1 MTFAAAPF
9 TAACVQLN
17 SKRTLD
23 ENLPT
28 IRELILDAA
37 SRGADFITLPECSGA
52 MEPIA
57 ERSRANT
64 PIEDEH
70 AGITLLAGLARDKGV
85 WILVGS
91 FGIKLPAK
99 NNEPSKIANRSYL
112 FDPNGAVVTTY
123 DKIHMFDVDIGDG
136 QTYRES
142 ATYEPGACGVVADLP
157 WGRLGLS
164 ICYDVRFAYL
174 YRALAQAGADFLTV
188 PAAFTKVSGEAHWHV
203 LQRARA
209 IETGAFVISAAQ
221 CGTHAEGRQTFG
233 HSLIVDP
240 WGTVLA
246 DGGEE
251 VGVITAAIDRAAVVE
266 ARRKIPALT
275 HDRDVRIVMAP
286 IKQEGA
292 AAPRQKIA

>member
-1 MTFAAAPF
+1 MTF

-17 SKRTLD
+17 AKRDLAD
-23 ENLPT
+23 NLPV
-28 IRELILDAA
+28 IRDLIRAA
-37 SRGADFITLPECSGA
+37 AAKGAHFITTPECSGA

-57 ERSRANT
+57 ERTRANT
-64 PIEDEH
+64 PTEDKH
-70 AGITLLAGLARDKGV
+70 PGLPMVQDLARDTGT
-85 WILVGS
+85 WILIGS
-91 FGIKLPAK
+91 FAVKLP
-99 NNEPSKIANRSYL
+99 EGKIANRSYL
-112 FDPNGAVVTTY
+112 FDPAGRIVTTY

-142 ATYEPGACGVVADLP
+142 ATYEAGSCGAVADLP

-174 YRALAQAGADFLTV
+174 YRALAQAGADFITV

-209 IETGAFVISAAQ
+209 IETGCYVIAAAQ

-240 WGTVLA
+240 WGKVLA
-246 DGGEE
+246 DGGDE
-251 VGVITAAIDRAAVVE
+251 VGVIIAEIDPAQVKD
-266 ARRKIPALT
+266 ARRRIPALT
-275 HDRDVRIVMAP
+275 HDRPVKIVTP
-286 IKQEGA
+286 PTREA
-292 AAPRQKIA
+292 AAE

>member
-1 MTFAAAPF
+1 MTFK
-9 TAACVQLN
+9 AACVQLN

-28 IRELILDAA
+28 IRDLILDAA
-37 SRGADFITLPECSGA
+37 ARGADFITLPECSGA
-52 MEPIA
+52 MEPVA

-64 PIEDEH
+64 PSEDKHE
-70 AGITLLAGLARDKGV
+70 GLPLVAGLARDKGV

-91 FGIKLPAK
+91 FGIKL
-99 NNEPSKIANRSYL
+99 EGGKIANRSYL

-142 ATYEPGACGVVADLP
+142 ATYEPGSCGVVTDLP

-174 YRALAQAGADFLTV
+174 YRALAHAGADFLTV

-209 IETGAFVISAAQ
+209 IETGCFVISAAQ
-221 CGTHAEGRQTFG
+221 CGTHAEGRQTYG

-246 DGGEE
+246 DGGDE
-251 VGVITAAIDRAAVVE
+251 VGVITATIDPAAVVE
-266 ARRKIPALT
+266 ARRRIPALT
-275 HDRDVRIVMAP
+275 HDRDIRIVTQATRP
-286 IKQEGA
+286 GA
-292 AAPRQKIA
+292 AAALLRRA

>member
-1 MTFAAAPF
+1 MTFK
-9 TAACVQLN
+9 AACVQLN

-28 IRELILDAA
+28 IRDLILDAA
-37 SRGADFITLPECSGA
+37 ARGADFITLPECSGA
-52 MEPIA
+52 MEPVA

-64 PIEDEH
+64 PSEDKHE
-70 AGITLLAGLARDKGV
+70 GLPLVAGLARDKGV

-91 FGIKLPAK
+91 FGIKL
-99 NNEPSKIANRSYL
+99 EGGKIANRSYL

-142 ATYEPGACGVVADLP
+142 ATYEPGSCGVVTDLP

-174 YRALAQAGADFLTV
+174 YRALAHAGADFLTV

-209 IETGAFVISAAQ
+209 IETGCFVISAAQ
-221 CGTHAEGRQTFG
+221 CGTHAEGRQTYG

-246 DGGEE
+246 DGGDE
-251 VGVITAAIDRAAVVE
+251 VGVITATIDPAAVVE
-266 ARRKIPALT
+266 ARRRIPALT
-275 HDRDVRIVMAP
+275 HDRDIRIVTQATKP
-286 IKQEGA
+286 GA
-292 AAPRQKIA
+292 AAALLRRA

>member
-1 MTFAAAPF
+1 MTF

-17 SKRTLD
+17 SQRDL
-23 ENLPT
+23 EANLLI
-28 IRELILDAA
+28 IRDLVRAA
-37 SRGADFITLPECSGA
+37 AARGADFITLPECAGA
-52 MEPIA
+52 MEPNP
-57 ERSRANT
+57 ERARAHT
-64 PIEDEH
+64 PTEDMHPGLPMIE
-70 AGITLLAGLARDKGV
+70 GLARDTGA

-91 FGIKLPAK
+91 FGVKLPT
-99 NNEPSKIANRSYL
+99 SRIANRSYL
-112 FDPNGAVVTTY
+112 FDPAGRVVATY

-142 ATYEPGACGVVADLP
+142 ATYEAGSCGVVADLP

-174 YRALAQAGADFLTV
+174 YRALAQAGAAFITV

-209 IETGAFVISAAQ
+209 IETGCYVIAAAQ
-221 CGTHAEGRQTFG
+221 CGTHAEGRRTFG

-240 WGTVLA
+240 WGKVLA

-251 VGVITAAIDRAAVVE
+251 VGVITAEIDPAEVAE
-266 ARRKIPALT
+266 ARQRIPALT
-275 HDRDVRIVMAP
+275 HDRDIRIVT
-286 IKQEGA
+286 A
-292 AAPRQKIA
+292 AERGQAAE

>member
-1 MTFAAAPF
+1 MKF

-17 SKRTLD
+17 SRRDLAD
-23 ENLPT
+23 NLPT
-28 IRELILDAA
+28 IRDLILQAA
-37 SRGADFITLPECSGA
+37 DKGADFITLPECSGA

-64 PIEDEH
+64 PTEDRH
-70 AGITLLAGLARDKGV
+70 AGLPLVAGLARDKGV

-91 FGIKLPAK
+91 FGIKLPPK
-99 NNEPSKIANRSYL
+99 NQDGGKIANRSYL
-112 FDPNGAVVTTY
+112 FDPTGSVVATY
-123 DKIHMFDVDIGDG
+123 DKIHMFDVELGDG

-174 YRALAQAGADFLTV
+174 YRALAHAGADFLTV
-188 PAAFTKVSGEAHWHV
+188 PAAFTKVSGEVHWHV

-209 IETGAFVISAAQ
+209 IETGCYVISAAQ
-221 CGTHAEGRQTFG
+221 CGTHAEGRQTYG

-251 VGVITAAIDRAAVVE
+251 VGVVTAEIDPAQVVE

-275 HDRDVRIVMAP
+275 HDREVRIVTPAGD
-286 IKQEGA
+286 KA
-292 AAPRQKIA
+292 RRLSA

>member
-1 MTFAAAPF
+1 MTFTAAKF
-9 TAACVQLN
+9 TTACVQLN
-17 SKRTLD
+17 SKRTLA

-28 IRELILDAA
+28 IRELILEAA
-37 SRGADFITLPECSGA
+37 ARGAHFITLPECSGA
-52 MEPIA
+52 MEPVA
-57 ERSRANT
+57 ERTRANT
-64 PIEDEH
+64 PTEDKHE
-70 AGITLLAGLARDKGV
+70 GIPMVAGLARDKGV

-91 FGIKLPAK
+91 FAIKLPPK
-99 NNEPSKIANRSYL
+99 NNEPGKIANRSYL
-112 FDPNGAVVTTY
+112 FDPKGAVVATY

-174 YRALAQAGADFLTV
+174 YRALAHAGAQFITV

-209 IETGAFVISAAQ
+209 IETGCYVIAPAQ

-246 DGGEE
+246 DGGED
-251 VGVITAAIDRAAVVE
+251 VGVITAEIDPAAVAE
-266 ARRKIPALT
+266 ARRKIPALS
-275 HDRDVRIVMAP
+275 HDRDIRIVTP
-286 IKQEGA
+286 SIKREGEEA
-292 AAPRQKIA
+292 LRQSA

>member
-1 MTFAAAPF
+1 MTFPPRTF

-28 IRELILDAA
+28 IRDLIVEAA

-64 PIEDEH
+64 PSEDKHE
-70 AGITLLAGLARDKGV
+70 GLPLVSGLARDKGV

-91 FGIKLPAK
+91 FGIMLPGG
-99 NNEPSKIANRSYL
+99 KIANRSYL
-112 FDPNGAVVTTY
+112 FDPNGSVVTTY
-123 DKIHMFDVDIGDG
+123 DKIHMFDVELGDG

-142 ATYEPGACGVVADLP
+142 ATYEPGVCGVVADLP

-174 YRALAQAGADFLTV
+174 YRALAHAGADFLTV
-188 PAAFTKVSGEAHWHV
+188 PSAFTQVSGEAHWHV

-209 IETGAFVISAAQ
+209 IETGCYVIAAAQ
-221 CGTHAEGRQTFG
+221 CGTHAEGRQTYG

-240 WGTVLA
+240 WGKVLA
-246 DGGEE
+246 DGGED
-251 VGVITAAIDRAAVVE
+251 VGVITAQIDPAAVAE
-266 ARRKIPALT
+266 ARRRIPALT
-275 HDRDVRIVMAP
+275 HDRDVRIVTPP
-286 IKQEGA
+286 IKLEGA
-292 AAPRQKIA
+292 TAPRQKIA

>member
-1 MTFAAAPF
+1 MTTF

-17 SKRTLD
+17 SRRDLA

-28 IRELILDAA
+28 IRDLILQAA
-37 SRGADFITLPECSGA
+37 DKGADFITLPECSGA

-64 PIEDEH
+64 PTEDKH
-70 AGITLLAGLARDKGV
+70 AGLPLVSGLARDKRV

-91 FGIKLPAK
+91 FGIKLP
-99 NNEPSKIANRSYL
+99 SGKIANRSYL

-123 DKIHMFDVDIGDG
+123 DKIHMFDVELGDG

-142 ATYEPGACGVVADLP
+142 ATYEPGTCGVVADLP

-174 YRALAQAGADFLTV
+174 YRALAHAGAEFLTV
-188 PAAFTKVSGEAHWHV
+188 PAAFTQVSGEAHWHV
-203 LQRARA
+203 LLRARA
-209 IETGAFVISAAQ
+209 IETGCYVIAPAQ
-221 CGTHAEGRQTFG
+221 SGTHAEGRQTYG

-240 WGTVLA
+240 WGTVLV
-246 DGGEE
+246 DGGVE
-251 VGVITAAIDRAAVVE
+251 VGMVTAQIDSAQVAE

-275 HDRDVRIVMAP
+275 HDREVRMVIPAGD
-286 IKQEGA
+286 KA
-292 AAPRQKIA
+292 KRLIA

>member
-1 MTFAAAPF
+1 MTF

-23 ENLPT
+23 ENLPD
-28 IRELILDAA
+28 IRKLILEAA

-64 PIEDEH
+64 PTEDKHE
-70 AGITLLAGLARDKGV
+70 GLPLVSGLARDKGV

-91 FGIKLPAK
+91 FGIKLPSSDK
-99 NNEPSKIANRSYL
+99 NGAKIANRSYL
-112 FDPNGAVVTTY
+112 FDPAGAVAATY
-123 DKIHMFDVDIGDG
+123 DKIHMFDVELGDG

-142 ATYEPGACGVVADLP
+142 ATYEPGSCGVVADLP

-174 YRALAQAGADFLTV
+174 YRALAHAGADFITV

-209 IETGAFVISAAQ
+209 IETGCYVISAAQ
-221 CGTHAEGRQTFG
+221 CGTHAEGRQTYG

-240 WGTVLA
+240 WGQVLA
-246 DGGEE
+246 DGGDD
-251 VGVITAAIDRAAVVE
+251 VGVITAQIDPAAVAE

-275 HDRDVRIVMAP
+275 HDREVRIVTSAAKP
-286 IKQEGA
+286 A
-292 AAPRQKIA
+292 AA

>member
-1 MTFAAAPF
+1 MTF

-17 SKRTLD
+17 AKRTLA
-23 ENLPT
+23 ENLPDIEDL
-28 IRELILDAA
+28 IRAA
-37 SRGADFITLPECSGA
+37 AARGAHFITTPECSGA
-52 MEPIA
+52 MEPVA
-57 ERSRANT
+57 ERTRANT
-64 PIEDEH
+64 PTEEAHPGLPMIAD
-70 AGITLLAGLARDKGV
+70 LARDTGA

-91 FGIKLPAK
+91 FAVNLASG
-99 NNEPSKIANRSYL
+99 KIANRSYL
-112 FDPNGAVVTTY
+112 FDRTGSVAATY
-123 DKIHMFDVDIGDG
+123 DKVHMFDVDIGDG

-174 YRALAQAGADFLTV
+174 YRALAQAGAQFITV

-209 IETGAFVISAAQ
+209 IETGCYVISAAQ

-240 WGTVLA
+240 WGQVLA
-246 DGGEE
+246 DAGED
-251 VGVITAAIDRAAVVE
+251 VGVITAAIDPTQVAE
-266 ARRKIPALT
+266 ARRRIPALT
-275 HDRDVRIVMAP
+275 HDRPVRIVTART
-286 IKQEGA
+286 QGA
-292 AAPRQKIA
+292 AAE

>member
-1 MTFAAAPF
+1 MKFI
-9 TAACVQLN
+9 AACVQLN
-17 SKRTLD
+17 SKRTVE

-28 IRELILDAA
+28 IETLIKQAA
-37 SRGADFITLPECSGA
+37 AKGAQFITLPECAGA

-57 ERSRANT
+57 EKSRANT
-64 PIEDEH
+64 PTEEKH
-70 AGITLLAGLARDKGV
+70 PGLPLVAGLAKSTGA

-91 FGIKLPAK
+91 FGVKLP
-99 NNEPSKIANRSYL
+99 SGKIANRSYL
-112 FDPNGAVVTTY
+112 FSPTGEIATSY
-123 DKIHMFDVDIGDG
+123 DKIHMFDVEVGDG

-142 ATYEPGACGVVADLP
+142 ATYEPGTRAVTTDLP

-174 YRALAQAGADFLTV
+174 YRALAQAGAEFITV
-188 PAAFTKVSGEAHWHV
+188 PAAFTKVTGEAHWHV

-209 IETGAFVISAAQ
+209 IETGAYVISAAQ

-240 WGTVLA
+240 WGKVLA

-251 VGVITAAIDRAAVVE
+251 VGVVTAEIDPALVAETRA
-266 ARRKIPALT
+266 KIPALS
-275 HDRDVRIVMAP
+275 HDRKFETVTPVKR
-286 IKQEGA
+286 A
-292 AAPRQKIA
+292 AE

>member
-1 MTFAAAPF
+1 MTF

-23 ENLPT
+23 ENLPD
-28 IRELILDAA
+28 ILKLILEAA

-64 PIEDEH
+64 PTEDKHE
-70 AGITLLAGLARDKGV
+70 GLPLVSGLARDKGV

-91 FGIKLPAK
+91 FGIKLPSSDK
-99 NNEPSKIANRSYL
+99 NGAKIANRSYL
-112 FDPNGAVVTTY
+112 FDPTGAVVATY
-123 DKIHMFDVDIGDG
+123 DKIHMFDVELGDG

-142 ATYEPGACGVVADLP
+142 ATYEPGSCGVVADLP

-174 YRALAQAGADFLTV
+174 YRALAHAGADFITV

-209 IETGAFVISAAQ
+209 IETGCYVISAAQ
-221 CGTHAEGRQTFG
+221 CGTHAEGRQTYG

-240 WGTVLA
+240 WGQVLA
-246 DGGEE
+246 DGGDD
-251 VGVITAAIDRAAVVE
+251 VGVVTATIDPAAVAE

-275 HDRDVRIVMAP
+275 HDREVRIVTSAAKP
-286 IKQEGA
+286 A
-292 AAPRQKIA
+292 AA